1 MFKPCDTELSDFEN
15 NKNFIENNIISSSI
29 IKKYITIEKE
39 KNPDNYID
47 IDETLSDVDKVYDN
61 LDSMDED
68 DFTLSLLG
76 KCLEKNGTEVS
87 ISKKK
92 MKNSKI

>member
-1 MFKPCDTELSDFEN
+1 
-15 NKNFIENNIISSSI
+15 
-29 IKKYITIEKE
+29 
-39 KNPDNYID
+39 
-47 IDETLSDVDKVYDN
+47 
-61 LDSMDED
+61 MDED